1 MSIWTLARKDLRVLL
16 RDTRAAIILLSMPLI
31 FILVL
36 GMIVGEP
43 DDKLRI
49 TIVDE
54 DEGLPPNPGPFP
66 GRKWSEVVKED
77 LGQTAGIRVEVL
89 TRGEAEKLIDRHK
102 RSAILVFSKY
112 FSKKVHHCSFLDD
125 RFLDDKPG
133 VNPFYRDGVNLNEVG
148 LEVLEDPKQAL
159 GASII
164 KQVAQV
170 SLLRVVMPW
179 MIGKAFD
186 KISEKQFIDEMSDR
200 VEVTSFGKNKFKPL
214 KVLSVSQRGEVGAGV
229 QESLQEM
236 FSKYDLRA
244 KTWAAMTK
252 QDTKPDGGS
261 QVPQSDGGFLHRG
274 TLRYQILVPSYTVM
288 FAFFLVLTVGWLF
301 VAERRQGTLLRLRA
315 APLSRGQILAGKL
328 LPCFV
333 LSLVQGFFLLA
344 AGWVIF
350 GMNWGPKPLLLVPVV
365 VSTSLA
371 AVGLSLLVASIARTE
386 TQVSIYGSLL
396 VLILGGVSGCLLPW
410 DQMPETMQFV
420 SQFTPHSW
428 ALDAYQTMLTTA
440 SVSTVLAD
448 CGVLTLFGFG
458 FLGLSWVTLRLD

>member
-16 RDTRAAIILLSMPLI
+16 RDTRAAIILLTMPLVFI
-31 FILVL
+31 FVL
-36 GMIVGEP
+36 GLAVGEP
-43 DDKLRI
+43 DERLRI

-54 DEGLPPNPGPFP
+54 DAGLPPNPGPFP
-66 GRKWSEVVKED
+66 GRKWSEVVRED
-77 LGQTAGIRVEVL
+77 LNQTAGIRVEVL
-89 TRGEAEKLIDRHK
+89 TRDEAKKLVDRHK
-102 RSAILVFSKY
+102 RSVVLVFSKD
-112 FSKKVHHCSFLDD
+112 FSTKVHHCSFLDD

-133 VNPFYRDGVNLNEVG
+133 VNPFYRDGVNLKEVG
-148 LEVLEDPKQAL
+148 LEVIEDPKQLL

-186 KISEKQFIDEMSDR
+186 KISEKQFIDEMSER

-214 KVLSVSQRGEVGAGV
+214 KVLNTSQRLEVGTGV

-244 KTWAAMTK
+244 KTWAAMTERDSK
-252 QDTKPDGGS
+252 HNSGEPASGEEAPIQ
-261 QVPQSDGGFLHRG
+261 RG
-274 TLRYQILVPSYTVM
+274 KLRYQILVPSYTVM

-301 VAERRQGTLLRLRA
+301 VSERRQGTLLRLRA
-315 APLSRGQILAGKL
+315 APLTRGEILAGKL

-344 AGWVIF
+344 AGRLIF
-350 GMNWGPKPLLLVPVV
+350 GMTWGPKPILLVPVV
-365 VSTSLA
+365 ISTSLA

-386 TQVSIYGSLL
+386 SQVSIYGSLL

-410 DQMPETMQFV
+410 DQMPETMQAI
-420 SQFTPHSW
+420 SGFTPHAW

-440 SVSTVLAD
+440 NVSTVLVD
-448 CGVLTLFGFG
+448 CGVLAVFGAG
-458 FLGLSWVTLRLD
+458 FLGLSWLLLRLD